1 MVVDLV
7 RFVLAVFACYRLA
20 ELIAIDDGPGDVFL
34 WLRSR
39 CGAYY
44 LDADGKPVTSLG
56 RFIECPYCLGIWFA
70 AVFALVLWPS
80 GWMTPVYWL
89 AIAGGQAFLQSA
101 AGRS

>member
-1 MVVDLV
+1 MFDLV

-20 ELIAIDDGPGDVFL
+20 ELIAIDDGPGDVFVS
-34 WLRSR
+34 LRFKL
-39 CGAYY
+39 GAYNFGGNGRP
-44 LDADGKPVTSLG
+44 DTSLG